1 MKDTSLRPILKD
13 KGGIYTIFTILL
25 ILTSGGGGGDI
36 LEKDGA
42 TEKGA
47 VEIED
52 KAPLHTYIGVS
63 RKFYADLAYFHIVF
77 W

>member
-1 MKDTSLRPILKD
+1 MVEYTSFGEYSRSILE
-13 KGGIYTIFTILL
+13 KG
-25 ILTSGGGGGDI
+25 I